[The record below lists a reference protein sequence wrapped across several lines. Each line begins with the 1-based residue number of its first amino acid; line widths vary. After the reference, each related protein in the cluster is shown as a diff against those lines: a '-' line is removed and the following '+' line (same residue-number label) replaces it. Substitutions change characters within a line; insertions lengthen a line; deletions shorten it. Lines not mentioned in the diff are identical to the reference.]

1 MDAGKT
7 VPFGKYRG
15 KPVEALAADR
25 AYCDWLVNQDWF
37 RERYANV
44 YTLII
49 NNFGE
54 PSETPEHNA
63 LQARFLDDGFQ
74 RAVLAIL
81 GYRENDAALSVEFED
96 QGWDVRLVGRLELSS
111 TRDEIVERLC
121 CALIE
126 IKPSLGDDYPAVL
139 RDMKIRRRWGDK
151 RVLVF
156 DQFTAIGATVDQVRA
171 IFSASGFAVISLAEI
186 EAAMT

>member
-1 MDAGKT
+1 MREG
-7 VPFGKYRG
+7 PFLLANIAVS
-15 KPVEALAADR
+15 PVEALAADR

-111 TRDEIVERLC
+111 TR
-121 CALIE
+121 
-126 IKPSLGDDYPAVL
+126 
-139 RDMKIRRRWGDK
+139 
-151 RVLVF
+151 
-156 DQFTAIGATVDQVRA
+156 
-171 IFSASGFAVISLAEI
+171 
-186 EAAMT
+186 